1 VDRFNVDVPAAAGA
15 IPAFT
20 IGYWLSAIVKF
31 RRSLKRLRIDIRP
44 RGVEVWLPLIFPLV
58 MSSADLNNG
67 SPDFRHPEKADS
79 VDELTRVYGGIA
91 PRIFFNQLVQDFR
104 PIHSLQSELERASFL
119 YRRMRVY
126 RFWLWFW
133 SAISILVPTLP
144 LLCLISPADL
154 GLAWFVCAICAEGP
168 TVFVLWRVHHKWI
181 YCRRDYTRWLRLVH
195 RRVAEEDG

>member
-1 VDRFNVDVPAAAGA
+1 
-15 IPAFT
+15 
-20 IGYWLSAIVKF
+20 
-31 RRSLKRLRIDIRP
+31 
-44 RGVEVWLPLIFPLV
+44 

-91 PRIFFNQLVQDFR
+91 PRIFFSQLVQDFR
-104 PIHSLQSELERASFL
+104 PIRSLQSELERASFL

-126 RFWLWFW
+126 RVWLWFW

-144 LLCLISPADL
+144 LLCLVSPADL

-168 TVFVLWRVHHKWI
+168 TVFVLWRIHHKWI

-195 RRVAEEDG
+195 RRVAEEEA